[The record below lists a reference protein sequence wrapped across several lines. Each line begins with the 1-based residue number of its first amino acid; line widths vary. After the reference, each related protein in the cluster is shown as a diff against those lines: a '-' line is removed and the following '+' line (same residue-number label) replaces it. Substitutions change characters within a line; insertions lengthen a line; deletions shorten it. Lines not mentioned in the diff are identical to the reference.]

1 MLVLKRAQRVL
12 VGEKLADAANL
23 AVGALVFGQAL
34 TDRFS
39 PALGV
44 LGLVLWVTLMI
55 WGVVLV
61 GGSER

>member
-34 TDRFS
+34 TDRYS
-39 PALGV
+39 PAMAV

-55 WGVVLV
+55 WGAALV

>member
-1 MLVLKRAQRVL
+1 MLVLKRAQRAL

-39 PALGV
+39 LLLAL
-44 LGLVLWVTLMI
+44 LGLMLWACLMI
-55 WGVVLV
+55 WGAVLV
-61 GGSER
+61 GGAEP